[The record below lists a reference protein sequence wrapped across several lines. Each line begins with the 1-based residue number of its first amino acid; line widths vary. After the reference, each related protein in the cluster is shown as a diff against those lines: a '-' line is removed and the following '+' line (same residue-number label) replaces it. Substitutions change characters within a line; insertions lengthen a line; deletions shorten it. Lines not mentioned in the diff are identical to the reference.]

1 MSGSWEVAS
10 EANPESATNETVGA
24 IHTFTKTCDI
34 NPHFQSALTL
44 LLDAHGYAEEL
55 GRDAW
60 DFAVEIEVLQRV
72 GLTNSDLRGLIYK
85 GIVEHAREITMASEE
100 ERNFRKSCNSSFSQA
115 TCFVLT
121 DVGVAFVRSYFG
133 QISSKHK
140 DSWSLQPLQN
150 SQLPTARMPHNAL
163 GVSQLR
169 VVYHSDAMAEFQHAH
184 RQGMISEP
192 APLVP
197 VWDRDRQELRLGKT
211 VIKQFKVPA
220 PNQELV
226 LASFQEDAWPVRID
240 DPLPPNVEIDPKR
253 RLHDTINSLNR
264 NQKQNLIRF
273 MGDGRGQG
281 VRWGLVRTDS

>member
-10 EANPESATNETVGA
+10 EVNSEAAANETA
-24 IHTFTKTCDI
+24 RTIQTLAKTCNI
-34 NPHFQSALTL
+34 SPHFQSAFTPLVE
-44 LLDAHGYAEEL
+44 AYEYAEEL

-133 QISSKHK
+133 QISSKRK

-150 SQLPTARMPHNAL
+150 SQLPASLGPHNAL
-163 GVSQLR
+163 GASQLR
-169 VVYHSDAMAEFQHAH
+169 VVYHSDAMAEYQHAH
-184 RQGMISEP
+184 HQGIISEP

-211 VIKQFKVPA
+211 IIKQFKVPA